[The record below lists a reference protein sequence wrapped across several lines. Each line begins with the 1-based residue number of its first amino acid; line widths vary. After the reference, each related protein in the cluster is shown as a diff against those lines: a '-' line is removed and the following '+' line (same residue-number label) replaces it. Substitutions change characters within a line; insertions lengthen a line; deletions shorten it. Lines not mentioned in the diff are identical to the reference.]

1 MALAHELTSL
11 SRGLNRGYLVAQA
24 RLHLEKKEIQNA
36 KSCLQKAITFNFQVI
51 VICKYRFAGGINT
64 LFNRTLLHGL
74 CWVTVAI
81 WKVIWIV
88 LKMRMNAPSA
98 M

>member
-36 KSCLQKAITFNFQVI
+36 KNCLQKAITFNFQVI
-51 VICKYRFAGGINT
+51 VVYNT
-64 LFNRTLLHGL
+64 DLLVVLIHFSTGL
-74 CWVTVAI
+74 CCMVSTGP
-81 WKVIWIV
+81 
-88 LKMRMNAPSA
+88 LLLSGR
-98 M
+98 